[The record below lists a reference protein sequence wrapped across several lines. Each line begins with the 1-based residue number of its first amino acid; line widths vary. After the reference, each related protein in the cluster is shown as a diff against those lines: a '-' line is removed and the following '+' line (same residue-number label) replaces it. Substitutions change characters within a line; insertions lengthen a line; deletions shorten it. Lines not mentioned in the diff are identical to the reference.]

1 MVEYHVDTLPQFQ
14 YIVDKIGDKEKFRG
28 LLNVKMY
35 LGELSVICLG
45 QYDAILRHYIS
56 TKNM

>member
-14 YIVDKIGDKEKFRG
+14 YIVDKIGDKKKFG
-28 LLNVKMY
+28 GWLNVKMY
-35 LGELSVICLG
+35 LGELSVIYLG
-45 QYDAILRHYIS
+45 QYDAILRQYIS